1 MCNFLFGMH
10 THTHVLPHTGKKTYP
25 HELKAPFCTSYKHI
39 FQIKYDSVNKYF
51 KHSIQYT
58 EDACMAV

>member
-10 THTHVLPHTGKKTYP
+10 TRSPTHRKQKTKTYP

-51 KHSIQYT
+51 RHSIQYT

>member
-1 MCNFLFGMH
+1 MH
-10 THTHVLPHTGKKTYP
+10 TNILPHKGKENTYP
-25 HELKAPFCTSYKHI
+25 HELKAPFCTPNKHI
-39 FQIKYDSVNKYF
+39 FQIKYDFVNKYF